1 MCFYLSPVGSNV
13 DQFKAE
19 DVKLDLIDP
28 EAFEE
33 IGKGQWSVNQLRHL
47 VLNMVLPKTAF
58 KGKLVAL

>member
-1 MCFYLSPVGSNV
+1 MYLSLTCIGSNA

-33 IGKGQWSVNQLRHL
+33 IGKGQWSVNQLRDL

-58 KGKLVAL
+58 KGKREAL